1 MTEWLE
7 RSEGSVSTNIIGK
20 DTWRVQ
26 TGWTR
31 LEFKVYKR
39 VVGRRADFLNYGQS
53 VSLEQIT
60 KNLFKIFLMV
70 SNSVAND
77 FLKVLQIDRN
87 ISNKQIRNVML
98 IIKISS
104 QFKGKM

>member
-1 MTEWLE
+1 M
-7 RSEGSVSTNIIGK
+7 
-20 DTWRVQ
+20 
-26 TGWTR
+26 
-31 LEFKVYKR
+31 
-39 VVGRRADFLNYGQS
+39 ADFLNYGQS

-77 FLKVLQIDRN
+77 FLKVLQIERN